1 MCADRVG
8 EAIGSLDGEP
18 GEDRAAIWRDGSVVE
33 NEGRVSAGK
42 SSSAV
47 WGSESVLPSMWKSML
62 IDSDP
67 VETRRISLDSIP
79 PVAYEHAQY
88 TESLACLSVRAVV

>member
-1 MCADRVG
+1 
-8 EAIGSLDGEP
+8 
-18 GEDRAAIWRDGSVVE
+18 
-33 NEGRVSAGK
+33 
-42 SSSAV
+42 
-47 WGSESVLPSMWKSML
+47 MWKSML

-67 VETRRISLDSIP
+67 AETRRISLDSIP